1 MGVDA
6 AGQSPSWTPADDS
19 CLSVAKTT
27 HSSRSA
33 PLLLLLHAAWPLLL
47 LACAAPAA
55 AGVDC
60 SGCHGFV
67 SVAIVGD
74 CMQKQ
79 HAMVLS
85 GDLTVRGGCGM
96 RVDPAYLTG
105 RLISPVAAGGDV

>member
-6 AGQSPSWTPADDS
+6 AGQSPSWTSADDS

-33 PLLLLLHAAWPLLL
+33 PLLLQHAAWPLLL
-47 LACAAPAA
+47 LACAASAA

-60 SGCHGFV
+60 GGCHGFV
-67 SVAIVGD
+67 SVAIVGN

-79 HAMVLS
+79 HAVVLS
-85 GDLTVRGGCGM
+85 GDLTMRGDCGM

-105 RLISPVAAGGDV
+105 RLIDPVAA